1 MKKRDEEEC
10 YEKNI
15 FADFIIKH
23 FNFMWKKRKNS
34 WVWRNR
40 RDIKVM
46 DNYIK
51 KEKTKLLQGKL
62 LCDTMMEA

>member
-34 WVWRNR
+34 
-40 RDIKVM
+40 
-46 DNYIK
+46 
-51 KEKTKLLQGKL
+51 
-62 LCDTMMEA
+62 